1 MSVNLSS
8 LTQYVDENKMGLIAK
23 AILGARTS
31 KHLNLQTGIKGATT
45 LNLLD
50 TNVVFG
56 DGATCGWNE
65 AGTQTIS
72 QRTLT
77 PFNLKV
83 NMSYCDRAML
93 KYFMNNQVNVA
104 AGRETLPFEQKFV
117 EEVIK
122 SIDSK
127 IDDIIWNGYNG
138 QGGFIRIATS
148 EGVQASAGATVYDT
162 VLNVYKAIPAG
173 SLETSKIFVGMDT
186 YRDLVMELTAKN
198 LFHYA
203 EKVDSTYEFILPGT
217 TTLVVGVSGLNGTN
231 KVVALNAE
239 HAIYGVDMESDSE
252 EFDLWYSKDNQE
264 FRLAVK
270 FNVGVQVAFP
280 DEVVIATLA

>member
-56 DGATCGWNE
+56 DGSTCGWNE

-127 IDDIIWNGYNG
+127 IDDIIWNGYNE
-138 QGGFIRIATS
+138 QGGFIRIAS
-148 EGVQASAGATVYDT
+148 EGVQAEAGATVYDT

-231 KVVALNAE
+231 KVVALNTE
-239 HAIYGVDMESDSE
+239 HAIYGVDMESDAE

-270 FNVGVQVAFP
+270 FNVGVQVAYP

>member
-1 MSVNLSS
+1 M
-8 LTQYVDENKMGLIAK
+8 
-23 AILGARTS
+23 
-31 KHLNLQTGIKGATT
+31 
-45 LNLLD
+45 
-50 TNVVFG
+50 
-56 DGATCGWNE
+56 
-65 AGTQTIS
+65 
-72 QRTLT
+72 
-77 PFNLKV
+77 
-83 NMSYCDRAML
+83 
-93 KYFMNNQVNVA
+93 
-104 AGRETLPFEQKFV
+104 
-117 EEVIK
+117 
-122 SIDSK
+122 
-127 IDDIIWNGYNG
+127 
-138 QGGFIRIATS
+138 
-148 EGVQASAGATVYDT
+148 
-162 VLNVYKAIPAG
+162 NVYKAIPAG

-217 TTLVVGVSGLNGTN
+217 TTLVVGVSGLNGTK

>member
-217 TTLVVGVSGLNGTN
+217 TTLVVGVSGLNGTK